1 MLTRID
7 NWPTLSG
14 CQIQV
19 RLNGRTVCA
28 GIVGEVSA
36 CGTVLWIQPF
46 TGVRRAFNKHDSYE
60 AWALSAP
67 PR

>member
-7 NWPTLSG
+7 NWSTLSG

-19 RLNGRTVCA
+19 RLNGRTVCT

-46 TGVRRAFNKHDSYE
+46 TGVS
-60 AWALSAP
+60 ALV
-67 PR
+67 RN